1 MPPIAIES
9 VEKPAASTEAKAV
22 LTVQIN
28 EGDNKQLVA
37 LNQSQT
43 EQLKAAGVL
52 PELSISGGTELDY
65 VRNNFEKLDK
75 SKDGHVT
82 KQEIE
87 EYIAK
92 NKSLSEAEKATLQKV
107 AANVGKLENNNTDA
121 EMIPT
126 GDGAVYGPEGGITKK
141 DVELANQRVKAEDYA
156 TKNFDKLDKDNDGH
170 VNGDEIKAYMKANEG
185 KLSKEEK
192 AALGTL
198 AKDMD
203 RLQAMNNDEWG
214 IENDGFT
221 RHDLVEA
228 RQQEGTASV
237 KISEKNFAYKTAP
250 EGTEGEKPGDKSRSE
265 VAEKEKSVTVKAGDS
280 LWKICKEELKQRNGG
295 QDPSNKD
302 VLQMVHDL
310 AAKNKMPIDGV
321 IRPGDTLKLPGNSK
335 PETGCEV
342 PAAKPPVRHEAPRRE
357 APTTKP
363 PVRSEDPGCEVPAA
377 KPPVKNEDPSCEVPE
392 QRKPEQK
399 KNPGQRDPER
409 SEPAPEGNKERGSES
424 RTAAEIMRSR
434 FSEIDKD
441 GNNHVNKKEIESYL
455 AANQGNL
462 SADETRALDTMA
474 KNVGKLQE
482 LANDERGDENSG
494 ISRQDLT
501 KLDDL
506 ERTSEKILKSGQF
519 NAIDSDRNNYLS
531 KEEITKA
538 LTTARLTREE
548 RVTLEFLKDNMKYLQ
563 KGNNDE
569 KGFENNGVSQA
580 DLRFYAGIV

>member
-1 MPPIAIES
+1 MPPIATER
-9 VEKPAASTEAKAV
+9 VEKPAASTEANAV
-22 LTVQIN
+22 LNVQIS

-37 LNQSQT
+37 INQAQQ
-43 EQLKAAGVL
+43 EQLKQAGVL
-52 PELSISGGTELDY
+52 PELSITGGTELDY
-65 VRNNFEKLDK
+65 VRNNFDKLDK

-92 NKSLSEAEKATLQKV
+92 NKTLSEAEKATLQKV

-126 GDGAVYGPEGGITKK
+126 GDGAVYGPEGGITKL
-141 DVELANQRVKAEDYA
+141 DISVANQRLKAEDYA
-156 TKNFDKLDKDNDGH
+156 AKNFDKLDKDNDGH
-170 VNGDEIKAYMKANEG
+170 VNADEIKAYMKANEG
-185 KLSKEEK
+185 KLSKDEK
-192 AALGTL
+192 ATLGAL

-203 RLQAMNNDEWG
+203 RLQGMNNDEWG

-221 RHDLVEA
+221 RKDLVEA
-228 RQQEGTASV
+228 RQQEGTVSV
-237 KISEKNFAYKTAP
+237 KIGEKNFAYKTAP

-265 VAEKEKSVTVKAGDS
+265 VAEKEKSVTVKPGDS
-280 LWKICKEELKQRNGG
+280 LWKICREELKQRNGG

-302 VLQMVHDL
+302 VLQMVQEL
-310 AAKNKMPIDGV
+310 AAKNKMPVNGV
-321 IRPGDTLKLPGNSK
+321 IKPGDTLKLPGNSK

-342 PAAKPPVRHEAPRRE
+342 PAAKVPPKAEPVRETPRPRPGVKTE
-357 APTTKP
+357 
-363 PVRSEDPGCEVPAA
+363 VPGCEVPPP
-377 KPPVKNEDPSCEVPE
+377 PPVKNEDPNCEVPA
-392 QRKPEQK
+392 QRPEVK
-399 KNPGQRDPER
+399 KNPGRNPER
-409 SEPAPEGNKERGSES
+409 NEPNPENKNERSTEGQ
-424 RTAAEIMRSR
+424 TAAEIMRNR

-455 AANQGNL
+455 AKNQGNL
-462 SADETRALDTMA
+462 TADETRALDTMA

-519 NAIDSDRNNYLS
+519 NAIDSDRNNYLT

>member
-1 MPPIAIES
+1 MPPIATER
-9 VEKPAASTEAKAV
+9 VENTQPSTEAKAV
-22 LTVQIN
+22 LNVQIS

-37 LNQSQT
+37 LNQSQQ

-52 PELSISGGTELDY
+52 PELSITGGTELDY
-65 VRNNFEKLDK
+65 VRNNFDKLDK

-92 NKSLSEAEKATLQKV
+92 NKTLSEAEKATLQKV
-107 AANVGKLENNNTDA
+107 AANVGKLENNNKDA
-121 EMIPT
+121 EMIAN
-126 GDGAVYGPEGGITKK
+126 GDSVSYGPEGGITKK
-141 DVELANQRVKAEDYA
+141 DVEVANQRMKAEDYA
-156 TKNFDKLDKDNDGH
+156 NKNFDKLDKDNNGH
-170 VNGDEIKAYMKANEG
+170 VNADEIKAYMKANEG
-185 KLSKEEK
+185 KLSKDEQKTLE
-192 AALGTL
+192 TL

-203 RLQAMNNDEWG
+203 RLQGMNNDEWFF
-214 IENDGFT
+214 ENDGFT

-228 RQQEGTASV
+228 RQQEGTQSV
-237 KISEKNFAYKTAP
+237 KIAEKNFAYKTAP
-250 EGTEGEKPGDKSRSE
+250 EETKGERPGDKGRSE
-265 VAEKEKSVTVKAGDS
+265 GAEKEKTVTVKPGDS
-280 LWKICKEELKQRNGG
+280 LWKICREELKQRNGG

-302 VLQMVHDL
+302 VLKMVHEM
-310 AAKNKMPIDGV
+310 AAKNKMPLDGL
-321 IRPGDTLKLPGNSK
+321 IKPGDTLKVPGK
-335 PETGCEV
+335 TRPETGCEV
-342 PAAKPPVRHEAPRRE
+342 PPVKVPPKAEPVREAPRQ
-357 APTTKP
+357 KP
-363 PVRSEDPGCEVPAA
+363 PVRSEVPGCEVPPP
-377 KPPVKNEDPSCEVPE
+377 PPVKKEEPGCEVPP
-392 QRKPEQK
+392 QRKPELK
-399 KNPGQRDPER
+399 KNPGRTEPRPE
-409 SEPAPEGNKERGSES
+409 SERVDEG

-441 GNNHVNKKEIESYL
+441 GNNHVNKKEIERYL
-455 AANQGNL
+455 AENQGNL
-462 SADETRALDTMA
+462 TADETRALDTMA

-494 ISRQDLT
+494 ISRQDLK

-569 KGFENNGVSQA
+569 RGFENNGVSQA
-580 DLRFYAGIV
+580 DLRFYAGIL